1 MSKERELLLKKE
13 KMERLK
19 QKVKKVRKLIHV
31 YKKMKYKLNDSFYNL
46 TRVNPRKI
54 TDPKKYSVYLNSFVN
69 RYRYPDNNYNYNY
82 NNGNGNNLRA
92 LLRRF
97 GR

>member
-19 QKVKKVRKLIHV
+19 KEVRRVRKLIHM
-31 YKKMKYKLNDSFYNL
+31 YKRMKYKLNDSFYNL

-54 TDPKKYSVYLNSFVN
+54 TDPKKYSAYLNSFVN
-69 RYRYPDNNYNYNY
+69 RYRYPDNNNSV
-82 NNGNGNNLRA
+82 NNNSNNMRE
-92 LLRRF
+92 LLRRY
-97 GR
+97 RR